1 MKRLTV
7 QTNNHNEKGDTVDIT
22 DKKGSDMRNYVKYR
36 KYKTFLCRLFNTVV
50 LLSLTAVSGFLLR
63 KVQWAD
69 CIPLKWAVAAFYY
82 LTVLVLIGWLFSIFS
97 FMLRKA
103 VVGVICFAILFVWG
117 SASYF
122 MWHVD
127 DDDLRVQEA
136 VHLKTKAHSN
146 SFSGFFQQQLE
157 APNRAISAFFPSRG
171 GFEHV
176 DRRHR
181 FHYFVFHMLVIA
193 FVAAVMFSHFG
204 RGLVNR
210 FKKRYVIREGRLNV
224 FWGMD
229 DVGLMLARN
238 IVETTPDQEVAFL
251 LPDEVR
257 FDDERFKEAVW
268 QSDSI
273 NAVWVLAD
281 IERPSR
287 SNVRGHRHF
296 FLDAS
301 GHMNVSRANHLVDMM
316 KKHGIRNP
324 DGVYLYVRIE
334 ADEDERIFFKW
345 AENVKEYVTIIFIR
359 ESDMIAKRFIE
370 VNPML
375 KCPHMTINPEQAT
388 VSGSFRVLLLGLGTT
403 GQSMLREM
411 VSNGQFKGVSGFS
424 VDVIEDNPAVVE
436 AYKAQ
441 HEEAMQEYDIQIVDN
456 VKVEGPGFESFL
468 AKNMRSYN
476 RIVVCLS
483 GDVMNIRVASRIA
496 HFVTPDGIGP
506 DPDVL
511 FVRVSDPNRRSYFDP
526 KSGMK
531 LFGDLREVYSLA
543 TLDFDPIDKMAKILH
558 GEWEKDKS
566 ASGLTRAWHRA
577 SFNDQRS
584 SRASALGE
592 RNLAR
597 LLGFEVVPTSDE
609 RIAVKDEEFYGA
621 LNAAVG
627 TTTREAIL
635 AEDEHLR
642 WNAYHRMLGYS
653 CWDMKN
659 PPIDRVPQK
668 KANQLETLGKHACL
682 VDFAVLPDVD
692 FAIACAVDPTAKGRL
707 KPTDFIGNVQAV
719 IGGKQK
725 SSLQAYDYMFVRKIW
740 DNAAAAGMKL
750 VRVRG

>member
-1 MKRLTV
+1 M
-7 QTNNHNEKGDTVDIT
+7 IST
-22 DKKGSDMRNYVKYR
+22 DKEKDNTMNKECKKKIDVRDYVMHR
-36 KYKTFLCRLFNTVV
+36 KFKMFLYRLFNTAV
-50 LLSLTAVSGFLLR
+50 LLALTAVAGFLLR
-63 KVQWAD
+63 KVQGSD
-69 CIPLKWAVAAFYY
+69 CIPLKWGVAAFYY
-82 LTVLVLIGWLFSIFS
+82 LNVLILIGWLFSIFS

-127 DDDLRVQEA
+127 DDDSRDQVSAQVEA
-136 VHLKTKAHSN
+136 KAHGN

-171 GFEHV
+171 GFEHI

-181 FHYFVFHMLVIA
+181 FHYFVFHLLVIA

-210 FKKRYVIREGRLNV
+210 FKKRYVIRQGVMNV
-224 FWGMD
+224 FWGVD
-229 DVGLMLARN
+229 DVGQMLARN
-238 IVETTPDQEVAFL
+238 IVETTPDQEVVFL
-251 LPDEVR
+251 LPDDVR
-257 FDDERFKEAVW
+257 FDEERFKEVVW
-268 QSDSI
+268 QLDLI
-273 NAVWVLAD
+273 GAVWVLAD
-281 IERPSR
+281 LEHPSH

-296 FLDAS
+296 FLDES
-301 GHMNVSRANHLVDMM
+301 GHRNVSRANQLVAVM
-316 KKHGIRNP
+316 KKCGVRNP

-334 ADEDERIFFKW
+334 ANEDEKIFFKW
-345 AENVKEYVTIIFIR
+345 AENVKEYVTPIFIR

-375 KCPHMTINPEQAT
+375 NCPHITINPEQAT

-403 GQSMLREM
+403 GQSILREM
-411 VSNGQFKGVSGFS
+411 VSNGQFKGTSGFS
-424 VDVIEDNPAVVE
+424 ADVIEDNPAVVE

-441 HEEAMQEYDIQIVDN
+441 HEEAMREYGIKFVDN
-456 VKVEGPGFESFL
+456 VKIEGSGFDVFL
-468 AKNMRSYN
+468 AKNMRLYN

-483 GDVMNIRVASRIA
+483 GDVMNIRVASRIE
-496 HFVTPDGIGP
+496 HFVTPEGIGP

-531 LFGDLREVYSLA
+531 LFGDLRDVYSLA
-543 TLDFDPIDKMAKILH
+543 TLDFDPIDTMAKILH

-566 ASGLTRAWHRA
+566 AAGLTRAWHRA

-597 LLGFEVVPTSDE
+597 ILGFEVVAVSDE
-609 RIAVKDEEFYGA
+609 RIAVKEEEFYAA
-621 LNAAVG
+621 LAAAVG
-627 TTTREAIL
+627 ATTRETIL

-659 PPIDRVPQK
+659 PPLEQVPQK

-682 VDFAVLPDVD
+682 VDFAALPDVD
-692 FAIACAVDPTAKGRL
+692 FAIACAVDPTAQGRL
-707 KPTDFIGNVQAV
+707 KPADFIGNVQAV

-740 DNAAAAGMKL
+740 DNATAAGMKL
-750 VRVRG
+750 VKV